1 MPQKP
6 TPEIIK
12 AAILGF
18 EAQKRSIDEQIAELR
33 ATLAGDGA
41 EPASRTEP
49 AKRKRRKMSA
59 AGRAR
64 IADAQR
70 KRWAG
75 SRKQPEPPTQGP
87 KPKRKL
93 SRAGRAAI
101 VAASK
106 KRWER
111 KRAEAAKA
119 QLAPA
124 KKVASREATAK
135 VARKSEPARKAPKKK
150 MVTAPEVAVA

>member
-1 MPQKP
+1 MGQKITSGNVQIALP
-6 TPEIIK
+6 
-12 AAILGF
+12 GF
-18 EAQKRSIDEQIAELR
+18 EAQKAGNYEKVSQLPGK
-33 ATLAGDGA
+33 LAGDGA

-59 AGRAR
+59 AGRVR
-64 IADAQR
+64 IAEAQR

-119 QLAPA
+119 QLAAA